1 MTDLN
6 VLASL
11 LTASTQR
18 RVTAIRMSGLGAFGI
33 PMFEHI
39 TELRGFNWQK
49 TRAEVVADIRAGA
62 TYYTDEDLG
71 PRAILEVVQSELSQR
86 SLCTH
91 DARLHEGEQSPEPS
105 ALLNLENRARLGKSE
120 AGHQSTRRPQAVQA
134 SSLLGHPSRLA
145 ASTEV

>member
-1 MTDLN
+1 MSDLN

-71 PRAILEVVQSELSQR
+71 PRATLEVVNPSFLSVPYVR
-86 SLCTH
+86 TKPDCTKANNLLSLP
-91 DARLHEGEQSPEPS
+91 RF
-105 ALLNLENRARLGKSE
+105 
-120 AGHQSTRRPQAVQA
+120 
-134 SSLLGHPSRLA
+134 
-145 ASTEV
+145 